1 MLQNLEVLLLCVLFS
16 CVGAVGKLD
25 YQWLLWNFPLFEG
38 GLDPFYSVFFFF
50 LKYVLLTNER
60 RRVQLRCK
68 VLHPGAGPPECLVQV
83 MSSPQQR
90 SACLLW
96 LDSDFNRGRGLFWLQ
111 PQISANHLFFFFSIF
126 SIWNIC
132 RQMFRVRIWRRY
144 CRRCNHIVTSAY

>member
-1 MLQNLEVLLLCVLFS
+1 MIIS
-16 CVGAVGKLD
+16 D
-25 YQWLLWNFPLFEG
+25 YCGIFPFLREDWTHFIQ
-38 GLDPFYSVFFFF
+38 FFFFF

-68 VLHPGAGPPECLVQV
+68 VPHPGAGPPECLVQV

-111 PQISANHLFFFFSIF
+111 PQISANHLFFFSPSFQFEISADKCSVLESGGVTAGDATI
-126 SIWNIC
+126 SLHLLIKIWCGSTLAGWNPI
-132 RQMFRVRIWRRY
+132 R
-144 CRRCNHIVTSAY
+144 